1 MTLRG
6 FRTGAGLAQ
15 RPVVFVELAKAHGN
29 SSTSIHR
36 AHGFLAHPRQIEP
49 NSQIP
54 FAIASVVFSNVC
66 LIDLTTARGS
76 WIWSTATATL
86 SIFPSSWTPRTSGAG
101 QTWSRVTS
109 LTSFTAPWRNKRG
122 TLYYTILYIYIYMYL
137 IYTYKF
143 MFISSFETRWENGVM
158 QGGLMEFDVRIHLY
172 IYIYTCYNR

>member
-122 TLYYTILYIYIYMYL
+122 TLYYTILYIYMYL

-172 IYIYTCYNR
+172 IYTCYNR

>member
-54 FAIASVVFSNVC
+54 FAIASVFFSNVC

-122 TLYYTILYIYIYMYL
+122 TLYYTILYIYMYL
-137 IYTYKF
+137 IYIYIQIYVYLILWNEVRKRSYAGRF
-143 MFISSFETRWENGVM
+143 DGVWCENTS
-158 QGGLMEFDVRIHLY
+158 